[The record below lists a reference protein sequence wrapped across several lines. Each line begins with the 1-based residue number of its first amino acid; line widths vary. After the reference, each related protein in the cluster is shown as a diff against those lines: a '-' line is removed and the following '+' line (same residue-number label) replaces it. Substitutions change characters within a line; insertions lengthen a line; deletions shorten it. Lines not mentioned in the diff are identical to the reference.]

1 MKKKFIPIIGAI
13 SSGKSTFLKGFLGTN
28 VLQTGSTTTTK
39 FICLI
44 KNSTQTS
51 FYHVIIPENH
61 KSIEFEKEGE
71 EIKGDDKIKKKI
83 KEINNYLKEK
93 KGKNEKLSHNELFYM
108 LETPIK
114 NIENVPLLENCYFMD
129 IPGLNEYKTTYIDDI
144 FSLIPIDDI
153 LFEIIVFDA
162 EHIDS
167 DNIVNIIKEIGG
179 KKKCLK
185 KSGNIFILNKIDKAT
200 KDGDGDIV
208 DKFRQFFY
216 NTFENEKNKKKDDDI
231 LINIYENH
239 FVALNSILYEAEIKM
254 SEDFYSMLYFE
265 LYLYLENK
273 SGNKLSTFFEY
284 LCKRIEVM
292 NHEIKDNEFEDLEE
306 KDMEIIKKSVKR
318 IKSELKNIE
327 TSPDFELG
335 IDLDESSTKKEL
347 KKIFFIHKNKH
358 YHFFHSNNYDK
369 LQNIIKNIN
378 INNNDLSSPPNPR
391 ENEINEKV
399 NEDVINQEK
408 MNFSN
413 SDMEKSINIKISII
427 EELNKLENFFKK
439 TFEIIDKEN
448 ELKTF
453 INSFQVLRDNIFGR
467 KIRIPFIGN
476 ISVGKSSVLNCIIG
490 HDILPSKNT
499 ECTYRGVILCY
510 EDSDTYKLFTA
521 KLEKIGEGGNEYFYF
536 KKRKLYCQGIESIKS
551 HLVNKNNDKEITDDD
566 AYIIITGK
574 LKIFE
579 YIKLN
584 EEMIKKIEF
593 IDLPGTDKEKNPFN
607 ENNYQRKILQY
618 SNCCIYINTPAT
630 IDDKDNVFKIKS
642 QYSSDKDK
650 INLKL
655 RFNFIKTCLFLI
667 NKCDEIKV
675 DDDDNDDDEDYD
687 KQIKEIK
694 GNITNNL
701 YKYISEV
708 EENLKKE
715 KMNFSFFSAKF
726 FSQLLSIK
734 YYFVQSLEKNP
745 IICLEK
751 LFNDYRKLSFL
762 NFISFNDFI
771 IKKVKTIKVDYDL
784 SFKKVNQIPDFFKE
798 SIKKGFDI
806 LYDKYQSYHINLK
819 RREEDEIIENLFF
832 LKEQLKS
839 KDFSNTNYSSQFFN
853 DLEKVIQNSE
863 DLQNKNYINTLNKII
878 NDSDNLFNKKAKD
891 KKENS
896 SVNQKKKKLQEI
908 NEKAKKIFNLTENRI
923 KNSLG
928 NGKYEVIKLIEDE
941 IKYLEYRLKE
951 KDNNIDN
958 SAKKL
963 QEQIKSKIKSVENDF
978 KAEMNNLFTE
988 LKKLLE
994 EELIQKEINDNV
1006 NLSNIDDGNPTI
1018 TAVASSLITGGLV
1031 TGGIIVADTVG
1042 AATAGV
1048 LISGAAFGWGIAIG
1062 LGALSIQ
1069 YIYNIYTK
1077 ETKYKQNLEKYKEK
1091 MEKLFIEAETNYLID
1106 FDQYKNIFFD
1116 EFNKQFEINQK
1127 EIKIE
1132 SDKWESIKKEYK
1144 KQQKAVSKTINY
1156 LKENIK
1162 DI

>member
-44 KNSTQTS
+44 KDSTQTS

-71 EIKGDDKIKKKI
+71 EIKEVDKIKKKI

-93 KGKNEKLSHNELFYM
+93 KDKNEKLSHNELFYM

-144 FSLIPIDDI
+144 FSLISIDDI
-153 LFEIIVFDA
+153 LFEIIVFDS

-185 KSGNIFILNKIDKAT
+185 NSGNIFILNKIDKAT

-216 NTFENEKNKKKDDDI
+216 NTFENEKKKKNDDDI

-273 SGNKLSTFFEY
+273 SKEKLSSFFKY
-284 LCKRIEVM
+284 LCKKIEM
-292 NHEIKDNEFEDLEE
+292 MKLEIKDNEFEDLEE
-306 KDMEIIKKSVKR
+306 KDMEIIKKSVNR
-318 IKSELKNIE
+318 IKNETKNIE

-335 IDLDESSTKKEL
+335 IDLDESSTEKEL

-358 YHFFHSNNYDK
+358 FHFFHSNNFEE
-369 LQNIIKNIN
+369 LQNIIKNIK
-378 INNNDLSSPPNPR
+378 INDNDLSSPPNPR
-391 ENEINEKV
+391 ENEINEKM

-408 MNFSN
+408 MNFSK

-427 EELNKLENFFKK
+427 EELDKLENFFKE

-453 INSFQVLRDNIFGR
+453 NNSFRVLRDNIFGR
-467 KIRIPFIGN
+467 KIRIPLIGN

-499 ECTYRGVILCY
+499 ECTYRGVILCH
-510 EDSDTYKLFTA
+510 EDSNTYKLFTA

-536 KKRKLYCQGIESIKS
+536 KKNKLYCQGIENIKS
-551 HLVNKNNDKEITDDD
+551 YLVNKNNDKEITDDD
-566 AYIIITGK
+566 AYIIIMGK

-593 IDLPGTDKEKNPFN
+593 IDLPGTDKENNIFY

-618 SNCCIYINTPAT
+618 SNCCIYITTCGA
-630 IDDKDNVFKIKS
+630 IDDKNNVLKMKK
-642 QYSSDKDK
+642 QYSDDKDK
-650 INLKL
+650 INFKL

-675 DDDDNDDDEDYD
+675 DDDDDEDYD

-694 GNITNNL
+694 ENITNNL

-708 EENLKKE
+708 ENNIKKE
-715 KMNFSFFSAKF
+715 NMNFSFFSAKF

-734 YYFVQSLEKNP
+734 YYFVQSLENNP

-751 LFNDYRKLSFL
+751 LFNDYRKLRFFDFS
-762 NFISFNDFI
+762 SFNDFI
-771 IKKVKTIKVDYDL
+771 MKEINKIKNYYDL
-784 SFKKVNQIPDFFKE
+784 SLKKTNQIPDFFKE
-798 SIKKGFDI
+798 SIIKGFDI
-806 LYDKYQSYHINLK
+806 LYEKYQSYHINLK
-819 RREEDEIIENLFF
+819 RKEEDEIIENLFI

-853 DLEKVIQNSE
+853 DLEKVIKNSE
-863 DLQNKNYINTLNKII
+863 DLQNKNYIETLNKII
-878 NDSDNLFNKKAKD
+878 VDSDNLFNKKAKD
-891 KKENS
+891 KEENS
-896 SVNQKKKKLQEI
+896 SVNQKKKMLQET
-908 NEKAKKIFNLTENRI
+908 NEEANKIFNLTKKRI
-923 KNSLG
+923 KCFIN

-941 IKYLEYRLKE
+941 IKYLEDRLE
-951 KDNNIDN
+951 KYDNNIDK
-958 SAKKL
+958 SAEKL

-978 KAEMNNLFTE
+978 TNEMNNLFTE
-988 LKKLLE
+988 LKRLLE
-994 EELIQKEINDNV
+994 KALIQKEINEKV
-1006 NLSNIDDGNPTI
+1006 NLLNIDDGHPI
-1018 TAVASSLITGGLV
+1018 FTAVSRSLFAGVAV
-1031 TGGIIVADTVG
+1031 TGSIIITDTVG
-1042 AATAGV
+1042 STAAGL
-1048 LISGAAFGWGIAIG
+1048 LISGAAFGWGLAIG
-1062 LGALSIQ
+1062 LGVLSIQ
-1069 YIYNIYTK
+1069 YIFNSYTK
-1077 ETKYKQNLEKYKEK
+1077 KQNYITNLKNYKK
-1091 MEKLFIEAETNYLID
+1091 GMEKSFKEAETNYLID
-1106 FDQYKNIFFD
+1106 FDQYKHLFFD
-1116 EFNKQFEINQK
+1116 EFNKKIEINQK

-1132 SDKWESIKKEYK
+1132 SDKWKTIQKKYE
-1144 KQQKAVSKTINY
+1144 KQKKAVLKTINY